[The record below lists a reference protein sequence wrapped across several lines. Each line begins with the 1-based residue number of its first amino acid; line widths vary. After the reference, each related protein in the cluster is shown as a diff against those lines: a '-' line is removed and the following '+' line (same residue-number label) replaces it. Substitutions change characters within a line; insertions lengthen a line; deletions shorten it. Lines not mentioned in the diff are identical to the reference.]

1 MSWKASTLL
10 AAAMAFVIVVARLTQ
25 DAQTGTATW
34 DASRAAGFV
43 AYLLL
48 WLSTVTGIALQM
60 RWRPAGTSNNVLVE
74 SHRITSVL
82 ALSFVFAHVLA
93 IVLDPVVRFS
103 VLDALVPFTST
114 YRPLQVGAGTLAQWM
129 LVTVLTSTALA
140 GFTRWSTWRN
150 IHYISFPCYVL
161 SLVHGLTAGSDSAA
175 PVALLIYAATASIIA
190 AVSVARVFGRNW
202 VPAEA

>member
-1 MSWKASTLL
+1 MSWKVTAAL
-10 AAAMAFVIVVARLTQ
+10 AAAMAFVVVVARLIQ
-25 DAQTGTATW
+25 DPQAGTATW

-48 WLSTVTGIALQM
+48 WLSTVTGIGLHLH
-60 RWRPAGTSNNVLVE
+60 WRPAGASSNVLLE

-82 ALSFVFAHVLA
+82 GLSFVFAHVLA

-129 LVTVLTSTALA
+129 FIAVLTSTAAA
-140 GFTRWSTWRN
+140 GSTRWSTWRN
-150 IHYISFPCYVL
+150 VHYLSFPCYAL
-161 SLVHGLTAGSDSAA
+161 ALLHGLTAGSDSAA
-175 PVALLIYAATASIIA
+175 PVALLVYASTASVIA
-190 AVSVARVFGRNW
+190 ALCVARLFGRDW